1 MLPFFKSK
9 TEADDQHLFF
19 ATDIHCHLIPGIDDG
34 APSVEKGMDLAR
46 ALNRWGITKVI
57 ATPHVTEDTYENTPE
72 TIAGPLR
79 ELRSAIETEGLDLDV
94 SHSAEFRIDDF
105 SLQQIES
112 GNIVPFPGNY
122 LLVENSFVQEPW
134 DMDRT
139 LFNLK
144 IKGFKLILA
153 HPERY
158 SYYQENH
165 KRYTALHTN
174 GMYFQINVLSL
185 AGHYGKEAKRT
196 AEWLAENGL
205 VDFIGTDIHRQAHI
219 DCIDRYIGS
228 RDFRRHRDMLAGVVL
243 NDRVFG

>member
-1 MLPFFKSK
+1 MLPFFKPKSD
-9 TEADDQHLFF
+9 ADDQHLFF

-34 APSVEKGMDLAR
+34 APTVEKGVELAK
-46 ALNRWGITKVI
+46 ALKRWGIKKVI
-57 ATPHVTEDTYENTPE
+57 ATPHVTEDTYENTPA
-72 TIAGPLR
+72 TIAGPLA
-79 ELRSAIETEGLDLDV
+79 ELRGALETERVDLPV

-144 IKGFKLILA
+144 IKGFKLMLA

-158 SYYQENH
+158 SYYQENR

-219 DCIDRYIGS
+219 DAIDRYIGS